1 MFAFLSEVDFRTE
14 KSDVKRPFLISIEA
28 DIPSSSAVILDVEC
42 RDHLGKLRT
51 EQWRNPH
58 RQIMPTPKVEKVR
71 FGLQLTK
78 GNLGVPF
85 IYSLIIEGDGERRIY
100 GAEALFAT
108 VTKDETQRNFFTLMT
123 QELFDEID
131 HFSPSLSQ
139 NITMERSYLTYT
151 PFHGALVRQSETE
164 RPLIVEVDGGGFSDS
179 LLRVEVG
186 GQTILGKEWSQTI
199 EVPGSDHYAPT
210 REELVVDSIGPLSF
224 GVQMR
229 PSSSGH
235 HATSLSGIAFE
246 GDKRRFYIPAADI
259 VEERTL
265 PDSMRLLRFSNSRA
279 SSLTLKFETPKFS
292 SFPSALPKLMEMFRN
307 GELTPDCFPQEDE
320 FVEADNL

>member
-1 MFAFLSEVDFRTE
+1 MLAVLSGVEFRIE
-14 KSDVKRPFLISIEA
+14 ECEIKRPFLISLEA
-28 DIPSSSAVILDVEC
+28 DIPPASAVILDVEC
-42 RDHLGKLRT
+42 RDHLGKLWG
-51 EQWRNPH
+51 EQWRNPYQ
-58 RQIMPTPKVEKVR
+58 QITPTPKIEKVR

-100 GAEALFAT
+100 DAEALFAAA
-108 VTKDETQRNFFTLMT
+108 TKDMAQRTIFSLMT

-131 HFSPSLSQ
+131 HFAPSLNQSG
-139 NITMERSYLTYT
+139 TTGRSYLTFT
-151 PFHGALVRQSETE
+151 PFHGALVRKSETE
-164 RPLIVEVDGGGFSDS
+164 RPLMVEVDGGGFSDS

-186 GQTILGKEWSQTI
+186 GQTISGEEWSQTI
-199 EVPGSDHYAPT
+199 EVPGAEYYAPT
-210 REELVVDSIGPLSF
+210 REELTVDSIGPLSF
-224 GVQMR
+224 GVEMR

-265 PDSMRLLRFSNSRA
+265 PESMRLLRFSNSRA
-279 SSLTLKFETPKFS
+279 SALTLEFHRDKFS
-292 SFPSALPKLMEMFRN
+292 DFLSALPKLMEMFRN
-307 GELTPDCFPQEDE
+307 GELTPDCFPQENE
-320 FVEADNL
+320 FVEDDL